1 MRRLPATDLR
11 FFKRQPVT
19 TALRFNEVPPPG
31 VDIYSTATIDASLAV
46 AIAPNLATRVGF
58 LATID
63 AAVDVGIAP
72 NLAAYYDNSVNRAP
86 HEWARGAWEEA
97 AALDVD
103 TTAAHGV
110 APKREA
116 SVVAGFLPGDRRQAD
131 VAAAWA
137 WMSRAQRPSLAVPW
151 REALP
156 LENFVADGWQV
167 LDRSNRPDLRAGW
180 QDGRHLGEDAGDQWI
195 QLLRHRRPAPAI
207 PWAEARRF
215 SLALTAAFG
224 AGRPIRHLIRLPWQ
238 EARRPPHGVS
248 EHGTVTPPGHVPCYH
263 PVPGAPVSLR
273 FWELMSTVDLDLRF
287 RCPGADGGD
296 TGETVVIPILR
307 AYIVHNDVIL
317 RRTSNNLILKALS
330 LSLSIDA
337 DSWTW
342 GWQASLPDSHLDD
355 VLHAAGDA
363 PVEFEAV
370 INGVHWLL
378 LGEKVKRDRRFGSGR
393 IALSGRGIAAE
404 LGAPYA
410 PSVSRD
416 NAGDDLNAQ
425 QLMAAAL
432 QINGVGIGWDINW
445 GLVDWLVPAGV
456 WNHTGSH
463 IEAVARIAEAG
474 GGYVQASRAA
484 KTLNILP
491 RYPVLPW
498 DWATSVMPDFSLPA
512 AATTTEAIEWADNPD
527 YNAVWVSGESSGI
540 LAQVLR
546 QGTAG
551 DLAAPM
557 IVDPLNTHADAARQR
572 GSAVLGASGRILRQT
587 LETPVLPGVGLYP
600 VGSFVEFVDGA
611 TTRLGM
617 VRAVSVNANLPRV
630 RQTIEVECHG

>member
-1 MRRLPATDLR
+1 MSATDLR

-19 TALRFNEVPPPG
+19 TALRFNEIPPPG
-31 VDIYSTATIDASLAV
+31 VDIYFTATIDATVTVSVTPDLT
-46 AIAPNLATRVGF
+46 TRVGY

-63 AAVDVGIAP
+63 AAVDVGVTP
-72 NLAAYYDNSVNRAP
+72 NLTAYYDNAVNRAP
-86 HEWARGAWEEA
+86 FAWEHVAWEEA
-97 AALDVD
+97 AACATD
-103 TTAAHGV
+103 TAAAHEV

-116 SVVAGFLPGDRRQAD
+116 SAAVGLLPGERRQAE
-131 VAAAWA
+131 VATAWE
-137 WMSRAQRPSLAVPW
+137 WMSKARRPALAVPW
-151 REALP
+151 REAAP
-156 LENFVADGWQV
+156 LASTIADGWQE
-167 LDRSNRPDLRAGW
+167 LSRANRPALVARW
-180 QDGRHLGEDAGDQWI
+180 QEGIPLGADAFDAWI
-195 QLLRHRRPAPAI
+195 DLLRIRRPELAI
-207 PWAEARRF
+207 PWGEGRRL
-215 SLALTAAFG
+215 SLVLTAGYG
-224 AGRPIRHLIRLPWQ
+224 AGRALRDLLRIPWHEGRH
-238 EARRPPHGVS
+238 PPPGIS
-248 EHGTVTPPGHVPCYH
+248 DHGTNPPGHVPCYH
-263 PVPGAPVSLR
+263 PVPGAPVPLR
-273 FWELMSTVDLDLRF
+273 FWELASTVDLDLRF
-287 RCPGADGGD
+287 RCPDAGGGGE

-317 RRTSNNLILKALS
+317 RRTSNSLILKALS
-330 LSLSIDA
+330 LSLSIDS
-337 DSWTW
+337 DSWCW
-342 GWQASLPDSHLDD
+342 GWSASLPDSHLDD

-410 PSVSRD
+410 PAVSRT
-416 NAGDDLNAQ
+416 NSGDLNAQ
-425 QLMAAAL
+425 QIMDAAL
-432 QINGVGIGWDINW
+432 QINGVGIGWTLNW

-463 IEAVARIAEAG
+463 IEAVARVAEAG

-484 KTLNILP
+484 RILNILP
-491 RYPVLPW
+491 RYPVMPW
-498 DWATSVMPDFSLPA
+498 DWATSVVPDFSLPSA
-512 AATTTEAIEWADNPD
+512 VTTTEGVEWQDNPD

-557 IVDPLNTHADAARQR
+557 VVDPLNTHADAARQR
-572 GSAVLGASGRILRQT
+572 GSAVLGAAGRMLRQT
-587 LETPVLPGVGLYP
+587 LETPILPNVGLYP

-611 TTRLGM
+611 STRLGM

-630 RQTIEVECHG
+630 RQTIEVECHE

>member
-1 MRRLPATDLR
+1 MSATDLR

-31 VDIYSTATIDASLAV
+31 VDIYSTATIDATVTVSVTPDLT
-46 AIAPNLATRVGF
+46 TRVGY

-63 AAVDVGIAP
+63 AAVDVGVTP
-72 NLAAYYDNSVNRAP
+72 NLQSYYDNAVNRAP
-86 HEWARGAWEEA
+86 FAWDGYAWEDGA
-97 AALDVD
+97 PRYTD
-103 TTAAHGV
+103 TAATHEV

-116 SVVAGFLPGDRRQAD
+116 SVAVGLLPGKRRQAE
-131 VAAAWA
+131 VATTWE
-137 WMSRAQRPSLAVPW
+137 WMSKALRPALAVQW
-151 REALP
+151 CDAAP
-156 LENFVADGWQV
+156 LAITVYHGWQE
-167 LDRSNRPDLRAGW
+167 RSRANRPAIMARW
-180 QDGRHLGEDAGDQWI
+180 QDGIPLGANAFDAWI
-195 QLLRHRRPAPAI
+195 DLLRIRRPELAI
-207 PWAEARRF
+207 PWGEGRRL
-215 SLALTAAFG
+215 SLVLTARYG
-224 AGRPIRHLIRLPWQ
+224 AGRALRDLLRIPWQ
-238 EARRPPHGVS
+238 EGRPPPPGIS
-248 EHGTVTPPGHVPCYH
+248 DHGTVIPPGHVPCYH
-263 PVPGAPVSLR
+263 PVPGAPVPLR
-273 FWELMSTVDLDLRF
+273 FWELASTVDLDLRF
-287 RCPGADGGD
+287 RCPDAGGGGE

-317 RRTSNNLILKALS
+317 RRTSNSLLLKALS
-330 LSLSIDA
+330 LSLSIDS
-337 DSWTW
+337 DSWCW
-342 GWQASLPDSHLDD
+342 GWSASLPDSHLDD

-363 PVEFEAV
+363 PIEFEAI

-410 PSVSRD
+410 PAVSRT
-416 NAGDDLNAQ
+416 NSGDLNAQ
-425 QLMAAAL
+425 QIMDAAL
-432 QINGVGIGWDINW
+432 QINGVGIGWTLNW

-463 IEAVARIAEAG
+463 IEAVARVAEAG

-484 KTLNILP
+484 RILNILP
-491 RYPVLPW
+491 RYPVMPW
-498 DWATSVMPDFSLPA
+498 DWATSVVPDFSLPSA
-512 AATTTEAIEWADNPD
+512 VTTTEGVEWQDNPD

-557 IVDPLNTHADAARQR
+557 VVDPLNTHADASRQR
-572 GSAVLGASGRILRQT
+572 GSAVLGAAGRMLRQT
-587 LETPVLPGVGLYP
+587 LETPILPNVGLYP

-611 TTRLGM
+611 STRLGM

-630 RQTIEVECHG
+630 RQTIEVECHE

>member
-1 MRRLPATDLR
+1 MSATDLR

-31 VDIYSTATIDASLAV
+31 VDIYSTATIDATVTVSV
-46 AIAPNLATRVGF
+46 APNLTTRVGY

-63 AAVDVGIAP
+63 AAVDVGVTP
-72 NLAAYYDNSVNRAP
+72 NLQAYYDNAVNRAP
-86 HEWARGAWEEA
+86 FAWERSAWEEA
-97 AALDVD
+97 APRD
-103 TTAAHGV
+103 TDTAAAHEV

-116 SVVAGFLPGDRRQAD
+116 SVAVGLLPGKRRQAE
-131 VAAAWA
+131 VATTWE
-137 WMSRAQRPSLAVPW
+137 WMSKALRPALAVQW
-151 REALP
+151 CDAAP
-156 LENFVADGWQV
+156 LAITVYHGWQE
-167 LDRSNRPDLRAGW
+167 RSRANRPAIMARW
-180 QDGRHLGEDAGDQWI
+180 QDGIPLGANAFDAWI
-195 QLLRHRRPAPAI
+195 DLLRTRRPELAI
-207 PWAEARRF
+207 PWGEGRRL
-215 SLALTAAFG
+215 SLVLTAEYG
-224 AGRPIRHLIRLPWQ
+224 AGRALRELLRIPWQ
-238 EARRPPHGVS
+238 EGRHPPPGIS
-248 EHGTVTPPGHVPCYH
+248 DHGTVTPPGHVPCYN
-263 PVPGAPVSLR
+263 PVPGAPVTLR
-273 FWELMSTVDLDLRF
+273 FWELASTVDLDLRF
-287 RCPGADGGD
+287 RCPDAGGGE

-330 LSLSIDA
+330 LSLSIDS
-337 DSWTW
+337 DSWCW
-342 GWQASLPDSHLDD
+342 GWSASLPDSHLDD

-363 PVEFEAV
+363 PVEFEAI

-410 PSVSRD
+410 PAVSRT
-416 NAGDDLNAQ
+416 NTGDLNAQ
-425 QLMAAAL
+425 QIMDAAL
-432 QINGVGIGWDINW
+432 QINGVGIGWTLNW

-463 IEAVARIAEAG
+463 IEAVARVAEAG

-484 KTLNILP
+484 KILNILP
-491 RYPVLPW
+491 RYPVMPW
-498 DWATSVMPDFSLPA
+498 DWATSVVPDFSLPSA
-512 AATTTEAIEWADNPD
+512 VTTTEGVEWQDNPG

-546 QGTAG
+546 QGTPG

-572 GSAVLGASGRILRQT
+572 GSAVLGAAGRMLRQT
-587 LETPVLPGVGLYP
+587 LETPILPNVGLYP

-611 TTRLGM
+611 STRLGM

-630 RQTIEVECHG
+630 RQTIEVECHE

>member
-1 MRRLPATDLR
+1 MPQVDLR

-19 TALRFNEVPPPG
+19 TALRFNEIPPPG
-31 VDIYSTATIDASLAV
+31 VEIYDTATMAASVPVTISAAITTQLGYLAGMDA
-46 AIAPNLATRVGF
+46 T
-58 LATID
+58 
-63 AAVDVGIAP
+63 VDLEITPEIMAF
-72 NLAAYYDNSVNRAP
+72 YDNSVNRGP
-86 HEWARGAWEEA
+86 HLNASSAWDVADPATLTVSAHHRISAKAEA
-97 AALDVD
+97 NPLLAIADGLPLR
-103 TTAAHGV
+103 AESRV
-110 APKREA
+110 AWQ
-116 SVVAGFLPGDRRQAD
+116 QAD
-131 VAAAWA
+131 ARRRSETAIPWVEGLRRATQAAEHWKDLF
-137 WMSRAQRPSLAVPW
+137 RRP
-151 REALP
+151 
-156 LENFVADGWQV
+156 
-167 LDRSNRPDLRAGW
+167 RPDLHAPFTDGQHSPHWLTDAW
-180 QDGRHLGEDAGDQWI
+180 QERF
-195 QLLRHRRPAPAI
+195 RRPRPALVV
-207 PWAEARRF
+207 PWGEGKP
-215 SLALTAAFG
+215 LAKTLTAGFQPGQPA
-224 AGRPIRHLIRLPWQ
+224 LIYVRVPWQ
-238 EARRPPHGVS
+238 EARRPPPGISQHG
-248 EHGTVTPPGHVPCYH
+248 GTEPPVHVPCYN
-263 PVPGAPVSLR
+263 PIPGAPVALR
-273 FWELMSTVDLDLRF
+273 FWELASTVSLDLRF
-287 RCPGADGGD
+287 RCPNVIPGPGD
-296 TGETVVIPILR
+296 GETVVIPILR

-317 RRTSNNLILKALS
+317 RRTSNSLLLKALS
-330 LSLSIDA
+330 LSLSIDS
-337 DSWTW
+337 DSWCW
-342 GWQASLPDSHLDD
+342 GWSASLPDSHLDD

-370 INGVHWLL
+370 VNGVHWLL

-410 PSVSRD
+410 PAVSRT
-416 NAGDDLNAQ
+416 NSGDLNAQ
-425 QLMAAAL
+425 QIMDAAL
-432 QINGVGIGWDINW
+432 QINGVGIGWTLNW

-463 IEAVARIAEAG
+463 IEAVARVAEAG

-484 KTLNILP
+484 KILNILP
-491 RYPVLPW
+491 RYPVMPW
-498 DWATSVMPDFSLPA
+498 DWATSVVPDFSLPSA
-512 AATTTEAIEWADNPD
+512 VTTTEGVEWQDNPD

-611 TTRLGM
+611 STRLGM

-630 RQTIEVECHG
+630 RQTIEVECHE